1 MRRLPPQ
8 SAAVAASLAL
18 ASCLAA
24 HNGLAARSAT
34 DLYRERPGVT
44 AAEQSALELAEALQR
59 KYDAS
64 RGFATDFVHTYR
76 GGVLNTQL
84 IERGRLLVKKP
95 GKMRWEYT
103 APEKKLFVSDGVK
116 IYSYVPEDKQVIV
129 SDVPSGDRL
138 TTPVLFLAGKGN
150 LTRDFSPSF
159 TDLPPGAAPGSRALK
174 LVPKTA
180 QPDYD
185 WLVVVVDAVTL
196 GLRGLVYSDPQGG
209 TSTFLFTN
217 LKENAGMTDKDFD
230 FKVPRGVDVV
240 TDSSAR

>member
-1 MRRLPPQ
+1 MRLPP
-8 SAAVAASLAL
+8 STAAAVAATLAL
-18 ASCLAA
+18 ASWLPA
-24 HNGLAARSAT
+24 
-34 DLYRERPGVT
+34 RPGPS
-44 AAEQSALELAEALQR
+44 AASTDVNHGERLGIMAPEQSALELAQALQR
-59 KYDAS
+59 KYDAI
-64 RGFATDFVHTYR
+64 RGFAADFVHTYR
-76 GGVLNTQL
+76 GGVLNKQL
-84 IERGRLLVKKP
+84 TERGRLLVKKP

-129 SDVPSGDRL
+129 SDVPAGDNL

-159 TDLPPGAAPGSRALK
+159 TDLPAGAAPGSRALK

-185 WLVVVVDAVTL
+185 WLVVVVDAATL

-209 TSTFLFTN
+209 TSTFSFTN
-217 LKENAGMTDKDFD
+217 LKENAGLTDNEFE
-230 FKVPRGVDVV
+230 FKVPRGVDIVN
-240 TDSSAR
+240 DSSAR